1 MRDQGIKAGVLMPRV
16 FRPTQVEKLANMLKN
31 AKAVV
36 CMDRSAPGGQLGILF
51 QDISSSLINTSSRPL
66 MSDLIYG
73 LGGRD
78 MTVVELEDIIKNA
91 NEEIKNGTLNGSIQ
105 RWIGVRG
112 PELKYYT
119 QGN

>member
-1 MRDQGIKAGVLMPRV
+1 
-16 FRPTQVEKLANMLKN
+16 
-31 AKAVV
+31 
-36 CMDRSAPGGQLGILF
+36 
-51 QDISSSLINTSSRPL
+51 

-78 MTVVELEDIIKNA
+78 MTVVELEEIISNA
-91 NEEIKNGTLNGSIQ
+91 QDEVNAGKLNGSIQ

-119 QGN
+119 EGR